1 MEKGRVGDPSC
12 GIHFHSCC
20 EGGMRDNKNK
30 NGVSQA
36 EANGGCL
43 SEGSPLSNNVFI
55 YSLQLLRHYE
65 YGTKP
70 NQLPTIWQ
78 LFCLHTWRG
87 FLNSWHVQSCGG
99 HLTVYG
105 MIKAC
110 HVFSGGG
117 GDAVNLSTWVPDL
130 QSWSPSSS
138 VDATAQS
145 LFNQLLS
152 YGLI

>member
-1 MEKGRVGDPSC
+1 MAKGRVGDPSW

-43 SEGSPLSNNVFI
+43 SAGSPLSNNVLYIHFSC
-55 YSLQLLRHYE
+55 YA
-65 YGTKP
+65 TTNMVP
-70 NQLPTIWQ
+70 NQLPTVWQ

-87 FLNSWHVQSCGG
+87 FLNSWHVQSRGG

-110 HVFSGGG
+110 HVLSGGG

-130 QSWSPSSS
+130 QTWSPSSS

>member
-1 MEKGRVGDPSC
+1 MARGEWGTPAGAFIFIHVVREGWGIIKIKTACRRRRQTEAVCLKDPPC
-12 GIHFHSCC
+12 QIMFLYIHFSCYATTN
-20 EGGMRDNKNK
+20 M
-30 NGVSQA
+30 V
-36 EANGGCL
+36 
-43 SEGSPLSNNVFI
+43 
-55 YSLQLLRHYE
+55 
-65 YGTKP
+65 P

-110 HVFSGGG
+110 HVLSGGG

-130 QSWSPSSS
+130 QTWSPSSS